1 MATKQRTV
9 FHVATHEG
17 KWVVTRERRPEGE
30 YDAFETKEEAV
41 TRARGEA
48 HQQIPSQV
56 KVHRMDGTIE
66 NEFTYGDD
74 PFPPKG

>member
-9 FHVATHEG
+9 FHVATRDG
-17 KWVVTRERRPEGE
+17 KWVVTRERRPDGE
-30 YDAFETKEEAV
+30 YDSFETKEEAV

-56 KVHRMDGTIE
+56 KVHHTDGTIE
-66 NEFTYGDD
+66 HEFTYGDD